1 MAPTATKRII
11 TIDILR
17 GITIFAMILCANIY
31 FPNLPAWMFHGQTP
45 PVEHVVTTY
54 SGEFLTE
61 VNTSTYTTFDFN
73 PDVKGITWVD
83 LVFPFFLFTMG
94 AAFPLAMRKKLENGV
109 SKWSITGSLVRR
121 WITLT
126 VFAIAL
132 GNAYS
137 IGWASPR
144 PDIVKGIYNIAL
156 WAVMFMALVRVKDEK
171 KTQLINNIGL
181 FMTVVMGVLAVDY
194 MGITLSRWNSDVIIM
209 ILANIAITG
218 GLLWMFTKDNMRL
231 RWLVLIF
238 IIALKALSSYAPEA
252 LSWVPGLECIGW
264 FFNWGYLQYLVIA
277 LAGSIVG
284 DKLLEHSRSGETVN
298 IDKQHLGAA
307 CIALTAMFVQ
317 LWGLFTRQV
326 LADFIISAVLAV
338 VFVAMTW
345 KRRNIMT
352 WLGSF
357 GFAFMLVGLCFDPID
372 GGITKD
378 CYNHLGEV
386 TTNLSYMLTTT
397 GMTALTGAFVLALEL
412 KWNIKGRG
420 FSGCGQNP
428 MLAYTVTNFLI
439 MPILAMTGLGAVL
452 TEWGYSSATGAMVN
466 GLVYTLLMVLITCIF
481 TKLKM
486 FWRS

>member
-194 MGITLSRWNSDVIIM
+194 MGITLSRWNRDVIIM

-238 IIALKALSSYAPEA
+238 IIALKALSS
-252 LSWVPGLECIGW
+252 
-264 FFNWGYLQYLVIA
+264 
-277 LAGSIVG
+277 
-284 DKLLEHSRSGETVN
+284 
-298 IDKQHLGAA
+298 
-307 CIALTAMFVQ
+307 
-317 LWGLFTRQV
+317 
-326 LADFIISAVLAV
+326 
-338 VFVAMTW
+338 
-345 KRRNIMT
+345 
-352 WLGSF
+352 
-357 GFAFMLVGLCFDPID
+357 
-372 GGITKD
+372 
-378 CYNHLGEV
+378 GEV
-386 TTNLSYMLTTT
+386 
-397 GMTALTGAFVLALEL
+397 
-412 KWNIKGRG
+412 
-420 FSGCGQNP
+420 
-428 MLAYTVTNFLI
+428 
-439 MPILAMTGLGAVL
+439 
-452 TEWGYSSATGAMVN
+452 
-466 GLVYTLLMVLITCIF
+466 
-481 TKLKM
+481 
-486 FWRS
+486 